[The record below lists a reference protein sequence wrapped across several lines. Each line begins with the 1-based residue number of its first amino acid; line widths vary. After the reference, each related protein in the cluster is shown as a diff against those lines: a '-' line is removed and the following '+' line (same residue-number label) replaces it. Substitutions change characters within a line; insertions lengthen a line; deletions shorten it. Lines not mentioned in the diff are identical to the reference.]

1 MKIDPFP
8 GTLTK
13 EWVVRPYKTKS
24 GDTAYNRVKAWVLSD
39 EQREW
44 FCRWFP
50 EVENKRL
57 KKVCG
62 MSYST
67 IYNFA
72 RQFGLKKSEEGLRG
86 IWKRQA
92 AHVKRL
98 CEKNGYYDS
107 LRGKPVSEACQKGI
121 ARMWQEIRD
130 GEREHP
136 IVKLRRTNPHR
147 HRLMS
152 KRMSEGRKELIRK
165 ERQRAVYGL
174 PRKTKLT
181 NVLTCKYTKRQCSH
195 RYNAMQRGYILMED
209 CSEQG
214 GERYNIYYD
223 AKTQRAPRF
232 ERNLIADGFT
242 LKEWKD

>member
-13 EWVVRPYKTKS
+13 EFVVRPYKTKS
-24 GDTAYNRVKAWVLSD
+24 GKTAYHRIKAWVLTD

-57 KKVCG
+57 KKVSG
-62 MSYST
+62 MSYAT
-67 IYNFA
+67 IYVFA
-72 RQFGLKKSEEGLRG
+72 REYGLKKSEEGLRG

-98 CEKNGYYDS
+98 CERNGYYDS
-107 LRGKPVSEACQKGI
+107 LRGKPVSEACQEGVAK
-121 ARMWQEIRD
+121 MWQEIRD

-136 IVKLRRTNPHR
+136 LAKFRRTNPR
-147 HRLMS
+147 KHRLVA
-152 KRMSEGRKELIRK
+152 KRRSEERKELIRK
-165 ERQRAVYGL
+165 ERLRAVYGL

-181 NVLTCKYTKRQCSH
+181 NILMCKYTRRQLSH
-195 RYNAMQRGYILMED
+195 RYNAIQRGYILMED

-223 AKTQRAPRF
+223 ADTKRSQRF
-232 ERNLIADGFT
+232 EKNLIADGFT
-242 LKEWKD
+242 LKPWE